1 MRTIT
6 KAVNLF
12 NKTITSD
19 INQILSLDKGLREAV
34 QSADQDN
41 DMTKLN
47 EYRKAQAEGQAAED
61 KEAEAS
67 KNDNNTL
74 GSFSND

>member
-12 NKTITSD
+12 NKAVTSD

-34 QSADQDN
+34 QAADQDN
-41 DMTKLN
+41 DKTKLN

-61 KEAEAS
+61 KEKKAS
-67 KNDNNTL
+67 EKDNNTL
-74 GSFSND
+74 GSF